1 MKPNPALGATRNC
14 PHCQTTILQRATV
27 CPACRHILR
36 FDAIKPASNG
46 AKPTVAAAPPVPTAE
61 PLRIESTLRQPKDGS
76 GCEYCLIV
84 VVTNDRGEDWTR
96 KVISVGSLQ
105 RAEAGTFAVWVEAY
119 EADAV
124 NGRLQAADGDHFP
137 CQFLA

>member
-1 MKPNPALGATRNC
+1 
-14 PHCQTTILQRATV
+14 LQRATV

-46 AKPTVAAAPPVPTAE
+46 AGAKPAATAAPPVPTAE
-61 PLRIESTLRQPKDGS
+61 PLRIESTLRQPKDGA

-84 VVTNDRGEDWTR
+84 VVTNDRGEELTR

-105 RAEAGTFAVWVEAY
+105 PAEARTFAVWVEAY
-119 EADAV
+119 EAAGAV
-124 NGRLQAADGDHFP
+124 NGRLLNKPALG
-137 CQFLA
+137 

>member
-1 MKPNPALGATRNC
+1 MKPNPVLGATRNC
-14 PHCQTTILQRATV
+14 PHCKTTILQRATV

-46 AKPTVAAAPPVPTAE
+46 AKPAVTSAPPVPTTE

-84 VVTNDRGEDWTR
+84 VVTNDRGEELTR
-96 KVISVGSLQ
+96 KVISVGSLKP
-105 RAEAGTFAVWVEAY
+105 AESRTFAVWVEAY
-119 EADAV
+119 ADDAV
-124 NGRLQAADGDHFP
+124 NGNGRLVNEPAHG
-137 CQFLA
+137 